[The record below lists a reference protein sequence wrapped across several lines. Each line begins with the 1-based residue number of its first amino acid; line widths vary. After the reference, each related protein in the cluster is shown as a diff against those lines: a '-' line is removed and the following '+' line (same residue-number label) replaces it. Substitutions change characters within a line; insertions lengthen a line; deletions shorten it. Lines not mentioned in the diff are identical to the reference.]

1 MQTQFEIITDQQKK
15 CVQSKWR
22 LNVWRFVDSL
32 WGDFSWLIIL
42 LRPSFS
48 DLHFHLIENN
58 YSRFIKCRCVFSLG
72 HDEIVERIYSFQ
84 RSTLSKWSRLMFTR
98 DYRKISIALQLS
110 CKFVNYSGHS
120 LWNPKYANIISFALF
135 FFSQKLN
142 FITNDV
148 FLLWCH
154 TCFRFFFFF
163 I

>member
-1 MQTQFEIITDQQKK
+1 MAFRWFTLGWFFLVNYSAQA
-15 CVQSKWR
+15 
-22 LNVWRFVDSL
+22 
-32 WGDFSWLIIL
+32 LI
-42 LRPSFS
+42 FGQV
-48 DLHFHLIENN
+48 LHFHLIENN

-135 FFSQKLN
+135 FSSQKPN

-148 FLLWCH
+148 FYSDVTLVSGS
-154 TCFRFFFFF
+154 FSSSFN
-163 I
+163 